1 MDCRDAQDLVHA
13 YLDGELDVAG
23 ARALEQHLHECPTCT
38 QLHRRHQELS
48 TRLQD
53 GSLHFTP
60 PTGLERRIR
69 AALPRA
75 RPFRRQLY
83 VLGWRIVGVAAGVAF
98 VAVTSWNLALALHR
112 PAAEEELAREI
123 IAGHVRALQ
132 ADHLTDVASSD
143 QHTVK
148 PWFAGKLDFSPVV
161 VDLAEQGFPLVGGR
175 LDYLEDHA
183 VAALVYHR
191 RQHTINLFIWPT
203 ADAPAAART
212 LDRHGY
218 HVIHW
223 AAGGLTYW
231 AVSDVQVDDLAAF
244 AEAYRASLASHAPA

>member
-23 ARALEQHLHECPTCT
+23 ARALEGHLQTCPTCT
-38 QLHRRHQELS
+38 ELFRRHQELS
-48 TRLQD
+48 SKLQN
-53 GSLHFTP
+53 GSLQFTP
-60 PTGLERRIR
+60 PAGLERRIR

-75 RPFRRQLY
+75 GALRRRLY
-83 VLGWRIVGVAAGVAF
+83 VLGVRSVGIAAGVAF

-112 PAAEEELAREI
+112 PVADDELAREI
-123 IAGHVRALQ
+123 IAGHVRSLQ

-161 VDLAEQGFPLVGGR
+161 VDLAKQGFPLVGGR
-175 LDYLEDHA
+175 LDYLEDRA

-191 RQHTINLFIWPT
+191 RQHT
-203 ADAPAAART
+203 AM
-212 LDRHGY
+212 
-218 HVIHW
+218 
-223 AAGGLTYW
+223 
-231 AVSDVQVDDLAAF
+231 
-244 AEAYRASLASHAPA
+244 